1 MKLIPRLVAGAVL
14 LVSPVHAQENVES
27 SIARF
32 QLFNECKPMRLT
44 VEGLPDD
51 AGKIRLTQEQVRTAV
66 ESRLRSAR
74 LYDAAE
80 LPYLYVNVNVFGP
93 AFGVR
98 VEYNKYF
105 LDTASG
111 EFGMATTWNTGGT
124 GTHGGDAGFILSAV
138 SQHLDKFL
146 VEYLRV
152 NEENCGR

>member
-1 MKLIPRLVAGAVL
+1 MKLIPCLVAGAVL

-93 AFGVR
+93 AFGRVR

-105 LDTASG
+105 LDTC
-111 EFGMATTWNTGGT
+111 
-124 GTHGGDAGFILSAV
+124 
-138 SQHLDKFL
+138 K
-146 VEYLRV
+146 R
-152 NEENCGR
+152 